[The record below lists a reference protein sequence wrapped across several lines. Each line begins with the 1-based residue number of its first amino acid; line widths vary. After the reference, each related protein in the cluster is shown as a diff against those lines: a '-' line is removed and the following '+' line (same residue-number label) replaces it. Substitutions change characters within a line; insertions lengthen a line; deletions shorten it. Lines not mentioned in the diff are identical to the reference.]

1 MITIQ
6 RERKNQ
12 RVAFLTSL
20 GVHALLFVALLFLV
34 SWQAPDPPLGSLGY
48 GGVEVNLGFDDQ
60 GFGDIQPETPV
71 GSEGT
76 KEEEPSKSEPVKEEV
91 VETKPLE
98 PEITSDDKE
107 SPVVVKEKKEEKKEE
122 KKAVVEKPVEK
133 PVETK
138 KEPEKKADPNA
149 TYKSNSQTSESTN
162 KTTDGKAGQA
172 GNHGDDPGTV
182 GDKGNPEGSLDAKSL
197 YGNPGGGGGNGK
209 SLEIAGWDW
218 DKVPNPVVP
227 NNESGRIVFE
237 ITVNSEG
244 ELERVT
250 VSENSLGP
258 EATKACRDAVQR
270 LTFTRTGTNVPAL
283 SKGKI
288 TFVVRAK

>member
-1 MITIQ
+1 MITIHD
-6 RERKNQ
+6 ERKNQ

-20 GVHALLFVALLFLV
+20 GVHTILLVALLFMV
-34 SWQAPDPPLGSLGY
+34 SWQAPDPPLGALGY

-71 GSEGT
+71 GSQGT
-76 KEEEPSKSEPVKEEV
+76 QEEEPSKAEPVKQEV
-91 VETKPLE
+91 IETKPLE

-107 SPVVVKEKKEEKKEE
+107 SPVVIKKEEKKEE
-122 KKAVVEKPVEK
+122 KKAVEQKPVEK

-149 TYKSNSQTSESTN
+149 TYKSNSQASESNN

-182 GDKGNPEGSLDAKSL
+182 GDKGNPEGSLDAKAL
-197 YGNPGGGGGNGK
+197 YGKPGGGGGGQ
-209 SLEIAGWDW
+209 SLEISGWNW
-218 DKVPNPVVP
+218 DEVPKPVVP

-258 EATKACRDAVQR
+258 AATKACRDAVQR
-270 LTFTRTGTNVPAL
+270 LTFTKTGTNVPAL
-283 SKGKI
+283 SKGRI